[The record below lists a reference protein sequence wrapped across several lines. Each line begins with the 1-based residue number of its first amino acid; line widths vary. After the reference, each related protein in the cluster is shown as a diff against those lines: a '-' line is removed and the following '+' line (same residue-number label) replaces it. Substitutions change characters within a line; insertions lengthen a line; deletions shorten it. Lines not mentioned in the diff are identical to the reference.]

1 MRILTFTSLFPNATA
16 PNAAIFVYQR
26 ISHLA
31 RRAGNHVEVVA
42 PVPYAPKFLKGT
54 SRGCVALVPK
64 LESIGSLQVHHPR
77 YPLIPAVSMPFH
89 GLLMYAGCLRKAR
102 ILHMQHCF
110 DCIDAHYAYP
120 DGFAATLLGMALKLP
135 VFISARGTD
144 VNLFPHFRTIRP
156 LIVWSLR
163 KTAGIIAVSAALKTS
178 IIGLGIPEE
187 SICVIPNGVDSKR
200 FFPRDRAVT
209 RQRLKVP
216 SDQNI
221 AVSVG
226 SLTESKNHR
235 LLVSAFAEVLRDYPK
250 SRLYII
256 GEGTLRQAL
265 EALIRAEQLEKN
277 IVLAGPRP
285 NEEIALWLSAAD
297 VSCLTS
303 CREGWPNVLMESIA
317 CGTPVVATRV
327 GGIPEILCSP
337 ELGILVDENKE
348 SVAAGLKRA
357 FATVWDRRAM
367 KQYAEERGWD
377 NVATEAAS
385 FLETRLGTAKR

>member
-1 MRILTFTSLFPNATA
+1 MAACADTFVKV
-16 PNAAIFVYQR
+16 I
-26 ISHLA
+26 
-31 RRAGNHVEVVA
+31 A
-42 PVPYAPKFLKGT
+42 PVPYFPSWFPSKRWGFYSQIPFQERIGN
-54 SRGCVALVPK
+54 
-64 LESIGSLQVHHPR
+64 LEVYHPR
-77 YPLIPAVSMPFH
+77 YPLFPGFLMVLH
-89 GLLMYAGCLRKAR
+89 GVFVFLGSLRLASR
-102 ILHMQHCF
+102 LHREFRF
-110 DCIDAHYAYP
+110 DCIDAHYVYP

-156 LIVWSLR
+156 FIVWSLR

-277 IVLAGPRP
+277 IVLAGPQP

-348 SVAAGLKRA
+348 SVAAGVKRA